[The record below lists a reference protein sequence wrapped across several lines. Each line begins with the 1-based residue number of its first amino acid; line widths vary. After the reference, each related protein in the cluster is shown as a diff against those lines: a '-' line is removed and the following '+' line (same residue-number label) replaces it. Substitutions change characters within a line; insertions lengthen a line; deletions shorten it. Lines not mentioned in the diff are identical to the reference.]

1 MQKKKA
7 LILFGPPAAGKG
19 TLASLC
25 NDNFGWKQLATG
37 NLCRE
42 QIAEKSELGMQ
53 LEALISA
60 GSLVPDAII
69 MNMIEQW
76 IRKNQD
82 NIQGIIFDGT
92 PRTAA
97 QAEFIHEMLAN
108 KFPHFEIMIVRF
120 DVDEQQLFDRIAT
133 RIICSNKSCQMVYS
147 AKADELCEKCNSSL
161 YKRLDDNADSLKN
174 RLKEY
179 YQYEKDVLNYYDKH
193 GYVVHNIN
201 ANEPIDKVFHQLK
214 EIASV

>member
-42 QIAEKSELGMQ
+42 QIAEKSELGIQ

-69 MNMIEQW
+69 MDMIEQW
-76 IRKNQD
+76 IRRNQD
-82 NIQGIIFDGT
+82 NIEGIIFDGT

-97 QAEFIHEMLAN
+97 QAEFVHEMLEN
-108 KFPHFEIMIVRF
+108 KFPHFEVIIVRF
-120 DVDEQQLFDRIAT
+120 DVDEQKLFNRIAT
-133 RIICSNKSCQMVYS
+133 RFICSNKSCQMVYS
-147 AKADELCEKCNSSL
+147 SNENESCEKCNGSL

-174 RLKEY
+174 RLNEY
-179 YQYEKDVLNYYDKH
+179 YQYEKDVLNYLLHFKIFK
-193 GYVVHNIN
+193 NIVW
-201 ANEPIDKVFHQLK
+201 ITIVLTYL
-214 EIASV
+214 